1 LPDAGLLAEFLYNV
15 MRAGLE
21 NLLAVP
27 EGDTPNFWTLSKKT
41 SALQRQICTQPL
53 ASKRGRTAEELIA
66 TSGYVPLAL
75 DGTFPIG
82 YPKSC
87 RSS

>member
-15 MRAGLE
+15 MRAGFE

-27 EGDTPNFWTLSKKT
+27 EGDTPNFCTLSKKT

-66 TSGYVPLAL
+66 TSGYVPSRSTAR
-75 DGTFPIG
+75 FPFG